1 MDCIAHRGFAG
12 ANPENT
18 VAAVEA
24 AAASADGVEVD
35 VRRCGS
41 GELVVHHDE
50 TVDRTTDGSGPV
62 ADSTAAQLASLSVD
76 GSGSG
81 IPTFEE
87 VVEAVPED
95 VTLHAELKERGT
107 GEAVEQVVADADCE
121 AVVSSFDPQALT
133 EIESLPTALVQF
145 EGEALV
151 SRARQ
156 LGCSFVHPNLNA
168 CNTGLVDR
176 AHGAEMGVNVW
187 TVTTPTEAER
197 LGATGAD
204 GVIADFPD
212 CCPPE

>member
-1 MDCIAHRGFAG
+1 MDCIAHRGFCG
-12 ANPENT
+12 VEPENT

-62 ADSTAAQLASLSVD
+62 AAHTAAELAALSVE
-76 GSGSG
+76 GSDSG
-81 IPTFEE
+81 VPTFAE
-87 VVEAVPED
+87 VAAAIPD
-95 VTLHAELKERGT
+95 GVTLHAELKERGT
-107 GEAVEQVVADADCE
+107 GDAVEQVVADADCE
-121 AVVSSFDPQALT
+121 AVVSSFDPQVLT
-133 EIESLPTALVQF
+133 DIEALPTALVQF

-168 CNTGLVDR
+168 CDTGLVDR
-176 AHGAEMGVNVW
+176 AHGAGMGVNAW
-187 TVTTPTEAER
+187 TVTAPGETDR
-197 LGATGAD
+197 LRATGAD

-212 CCPPE
+212 CCPP

>member
-24 AAASADGVEVD
+24 AAARADGVEVD

-41 GELVVHHDE
+41 GELVVHHDG
-50 TVDRTTDGSGPV
+50 TVDRTTDGSGPI
-62 ADSTAAQLASLSVD
+62 ADHTAEELAALSVE
-76 GSGSG
+76 GTGQG
-81 IPTFEE
+81 VPTFEE
-87 VVEAVPED
+87 VVAAVPD
-95 VTLHAELKERGT
+95 GTTLHAELKERGT
-107 GEAVEQVVADADCE
+107 GEAVERVVAAIGCD
-121 AVVSSFDPQALT
+121 AVVSSFDPRALT
-133 EIESLPTALVQF
+133 EIEALPTALVQF

-176 AHGAEMGVNVW
+176 AHGAGMEVNAW
-187 TVTTPTEAER
+187 TVTAPGETDR
-197 LGATGAD
+197 LRATGAD

-212 CCPPE
+212 CCPA